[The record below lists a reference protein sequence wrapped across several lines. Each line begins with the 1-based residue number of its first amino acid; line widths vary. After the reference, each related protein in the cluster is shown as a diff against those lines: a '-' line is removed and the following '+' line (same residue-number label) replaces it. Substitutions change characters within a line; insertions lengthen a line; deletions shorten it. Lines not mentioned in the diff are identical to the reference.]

1 MKFEV
6 SETSQAVLFEG
17 AIATELSACSAV
29 NEKFRYRLVSLDFW
43 FPAASTRS
51 KTCFAVSRQKNRNTN
66 RNDTFYIMFCSFS
79 LARVISIL
87 RELVNL
93 LKSVL
98 GISLSMIV
106 LYFSLLVQRKVTKEK
121 TPLLRNFLPYQAK
134 TALSAPRRYRSCPSE
149 LPAAILN
156 QGKSEFM

>member
-1 MKFEV
+1 M
-6 SETSQAVLFEG
+6 G
-17 AIATELSACSAV
+17 ACEACA
-29 NEKFRYRLVSLDFW
+29 
-43 FPAASTRS
+43 
-51 KTCFAVSRQKNRNTN
+51 
-66 RNDTFYIMFCSFS
+66 
-79 LARVISIL
+79 SIL
-87 RELVNL
+87 
-93 LKSVL
+93 VL
-98 GISLSMIV
+98 SSSKRV

>member
-1 MKFEV
+1 
-6 SETSQAVLFEG
+6 
-17 AIATELSACSAV
+17 
-29 NEKFRYRLVSLDFW
+29 
-43 FPAASTRS
+43 
-51 KTCFAVSRQKNRNTN
+51 
-66 RNDTFYIMFCSFS
+66 MFCSFS

-121 TPLLRNFLPYQAK
+121 TPLLRNFSLRAK
-134 TALSAPRRYRSCPSE
+134 TTLSAPRRYRSCPSE
-149 LPAAILN
+149 LPTPILN
-156 QGKSEFM
+156 QGIVIRLTLWV